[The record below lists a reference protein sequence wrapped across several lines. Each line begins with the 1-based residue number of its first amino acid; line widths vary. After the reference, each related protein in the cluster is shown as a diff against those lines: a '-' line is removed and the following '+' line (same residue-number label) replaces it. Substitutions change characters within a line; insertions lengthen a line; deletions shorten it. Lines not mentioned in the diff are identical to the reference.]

1 MRWAF
6 LSRVNGAKRNCRP
19 KPTQPAGFNAPTASF
34 VTGSRRTV
42 RPGFKAEA
50 GRYHLYVAYNCPWAH
65 RTLIFRALK
74 KLERAITV
82 AYALPGVASR
92 AGCSG
97 VPRTFRSVPGYGQ
110 WLPPPPSSL
119 HGHRS
124 TLRWKGY
131 RADPPIGF
139 GDLRAD

>member
-82 AYALPGVASR
+82 AYALPGVREQGWLFGSDPHFPECTPDTVN
-92 AGCSG
+92 G
-97 VPRTFRSVPGYGQ
+97 FRVHRSE
-110 WLPPPPSSL
+110 LPPLPRESD
-119 HGHRS
+119 R
-124 TLRWKGY
+124 
-131 RADPPIGF
+131 
-139 GDLRAD
+139 